1 MMRAHVSLFDLDWG
15 TNAIQVAWRP
25 EKLPVLHSCH
35 IKDNSFGR
43 AAGTSLRR
51 PRPGRGACL
60 LTRRM
65 SPKVPTSTVA
75 SS

>member
-1 MMRAHVSLFDLDWG
+1 MMRTHVSLFDLDWG

-43 AAGTSLRR
+43 AAGAARYRCSAADE
-51 PRPGRGACL
+51 GD
-60 LTRRM
+60 
-65 SPKVPTSTVA
+65 
-75 SS
+75 